1 MQDAETSFH
10 KVLLKVTL
18 LLLGQ
23 FIQFFAE
30 IMLKINLYFKKSEK
44 ILKKCEVLKA
54 KCKKFVYN
62 SMPNEHRSRLLL
74 IVMPIM

>member
-1 MQDAETSFH
+1 M
-10 KVLLKVTL
+10 
-18 LLLGQ
+18 
-23 FIQFFAE
+23 
-30 IMLKINLYFKKSEK
+30 YFKKSEK

-74 IVMPIM
+74 IFNANYVKQL